1 MKVDYGVDLGV
12 IKTNCPFCNP
22 HPGVAN
28 TRKQR
33 IEEMCKSMFAG
44 GAKDYLHYKDV
55 FDQSVWIIDKIDA
68 LDDEQ

>member
-22 HPGVAN
+22 HPGIAN

-33 IEEMCKSMFAG
+33 IEEMCKAM
-44 GAKDYLHYKDV
+44 LV
-55 FDQSVWIIDKIDA
+55 SVRPLSTGEVVAAATQIIDKIDA
-68 LDDEQ
+68 LDKEQ